1 MVSYEYDVA
10 SLMDSWSDWCSKLIE
25 LSKLECSSR
34 SFIKRILDQLN
45 ENTTDDNGMLNVMY
59 NLLSYAYL

>member
-10 SLMDSWSDWCSKLIE
+10 SLMDSWSDWCSKLIK
-25 LSKLECSSR
+25 LSKLECSC